1 MTDDPTPIPP
11 TSGNAEKRLMLK
23 KHLADLAAGY
33 MITSTTG
40 CVTHIA
46 VEGELE
52 LVPQPPHKT
61 ARN

>member
-1 MTDDPTPIPP
+1 
-11 TSGNAEKRLMLK
+11 MLK